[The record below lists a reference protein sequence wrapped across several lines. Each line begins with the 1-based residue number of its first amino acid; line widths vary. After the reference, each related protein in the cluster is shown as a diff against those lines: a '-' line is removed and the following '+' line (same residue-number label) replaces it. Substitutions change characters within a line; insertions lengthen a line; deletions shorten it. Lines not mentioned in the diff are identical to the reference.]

1 MVNMLKM
8 MKQVRQVR
16 KMQKQLA
23 SKTVEIRST
32 DGTVVV
38 TARGDMTIKSITIDP
53 RAMDPS
59 RPEHLAK
66 LIASTVNGALDSA
79 KKASAK
85 DMAALSEDMGLG
97 GMFGG

>member
-1 MVNMLKM
+1 MFEM
-8 MKQVRQVR
+8 MKQMNQMR
-16 KMQKQLA
+16 KIQKELVSRSFEA
-23 SKTVEIRST
+23 KTN
-32 DGTVVV
+32 DGSVVV
-38 TARGDMTIKSITIDP
+38 VARGDMTIKSITIDP

>member
-23 SKTVEIRST
+23 AKTVEIRST

-38 TARGDMTIKSITIDP
+38 VARGDMTIKSIAIDP

-59 RPEHLAK
+59 RPEQLAK

-79 KKASAK
+79 KKAASK
-85 DMAALSEDMGLG
+85 DMQELTQGMGLG
-97 GMFGG
+97 DMFGG